1 MLSVLNRIA
10 SLVPPLVYA
19 GLLAAL
25 ALGIGLQTWRLGN
38 AKEELGAAR
47 VAVDQAVGVNEHN
60 GGVIKVLELAGRECV
75 AGRETDEKKFI
86 VAEAKWEAQKE
97 MLRFET
103 ETILG
108 KRIEVFRDPTCAEFA
123 QLDIG
128 NVCPAIVNS
137 LRLRASRI
145 NRIRNRGENRSSQN
159 SDS

>member
-1 MLSVLNRIA
+1 MLSVLNRVA

-25 ALGIGLQTWRLGN
+25 GLGITLQTWRLGN

-47 VAVDQAVGVNEHN
+47 VAVDQAVSVNDHN
-60 GGVIKVLELAGRECV
+60 GGVIKDLELAGRDCV

-86 VAEAKWEAQKE
+86 VAEARWEAQKE
-97 MLRFET
+97 ALRFQT
-103 ETILG
+103 ETIQG
-108 KRIEVFRDPTCAEFA
+108 QRIEVFRDPTCAEFA

-128 NVCPAIVNS
+128 NICPAIVNS
-137 LRLRASRI
+137 LRLRAARI
-145 NRIRNRGENRSSQN
+145 SRIRNRGENRSGED